1 MRRFLGLLMIGFC
14 VPAGAAELRDV
25 RVWASPEGTRIV
37 FDLNGVTQH
46 SLFTLDGPNRVVI
59 DLDATQRS
67 QSLVSKVEGK
77 GLVQRVRTAPRDGGA
92 LRVVLD
98 VSQAVKTKSFSLE
111 PNENYGFRVVVDLSG
126 DAPVRDS
133 PVPAAPPVIA
143 STPPAVAS
151 NAPPVN
157 DAPAGKP
164 LALPSPAISTKQAPS
179 NSPKRA
185 ASSAP
190 KPEKP
195 SAPVA
200 SAPQAVP
207 PRLAEKPIVI
217 AIDAGHG
224 GEDPGTR
231 GRRGVLEK
239 DVALSLARKLAAA
252 VNQEPGLH
260 AVLIRDGDYYIGLRE
275 RTARAQKA
283 HADLFISI
291 HANSFK
297 DPSVRGTAVYVLSP
311 KGANSEH
318 ALMVESRENMADL
331 IGGVNAGGMDDTTT
345 AVIADIF
352 QTSAM
357 EASHDAGGRL
367 LDAMGHV
374 NVLQKSRVQQASFV
388 VLKSA
393 TFPSVLVETAF
404 LTNDREERLLSDPN
418 YQDSLARSMLDGIKG
433 YFRSYR
439 PLQQVAGGNA
449 GGNAGPGLTP
459 VAMQSPR

>member
-1 MRRFLGLLMIGFC
+1 MTKLLRGIRYGSIFVLSLWKGDSGVVTESVRVRRFLGLLIIGFC

-25 RVWASPEGTRIV
+25 RVWASPESTRIV

-59 DLDATQRS
+59 DLDGTQRS
-67 QSLVSKVEGK
+67 QALALKIDGK

-98 VSQAVKTKSFSLE
+98 VSQAVKTRSFSLQ

-126 DAPVRDS
+126 DAPAEAET
-133 PVPAAPPVIA
+133 PAPTAPA
-143 STPPAVAS
+143 SPPAVAAARAQRS
-151 NAPPVN
+151 
-157 DAPAGKP
+157 APA
-164 LALPSPAISTKQAPS
+164 AAAAQPSMPP
-179 NSPKRA
+179 PK
-185 ASSAP
+185 
-190 KPEKP
+190 
-195 SAPVA
+195 
-200 SAPQAVP
+200 
-207 PRLAEKPIVI
+207 LTEKPIVI

-224 GEDPGTR
+224 GEDPGTS

-239 DVALSLARKLAAA
+239 DVTLSVARKLAAM
-252 VNQEPGLH
+252 VNAEPGLH

-275 RTARAQKA
+275 RTARAKKA
-283 HADLFISI
+283 HADLFISV

-311 KGANSEH
+311 KGATSEH
-318 ALMVESRENMADL
+318 AAMVENRENMADL
-331 IGGVNAGGMDDTTT
+331 IGGVNADSMDDTTS

-367 LDAMGHV
+367 LDAMGRV
-374 NVLQKSRVQQASFV
+374 NVLQKHRVQQASFV

-404 LTNDREERLLSDPN
+404 LTNDREERLLADPS
-418 YQDSLARSMLDGIKG
+418 YQDTLAHSMLDGIKG

-439 PLQQVAGGNA
+439 PLEQVASGGA
-449 GGNAGPGLTP
+449 GRGGPGLTP